1 MRAWTHDNLVVFAT
15 EQSRYLQRSDG
26 IQLKSQQA
34 AATCMYLGGRA
45 ITPSR
50 LCVQSYII
58 NNYSLARLSKRT
70 RSEFPAR
77 AM

>member
-1 MRAWTHDNLVVFAT
+1 MSYSLMRELDNYKLLCGRV
-15 EQSRYLQRSDG
+15 R
-26 IQLKSQQA
+26 
-34 AATCMYLGGRA
+34 TCMHMGGRA

-58 NNYSLARLSKRT
+58 NYYSLARLSKRT

-77 AM
+77 AIM